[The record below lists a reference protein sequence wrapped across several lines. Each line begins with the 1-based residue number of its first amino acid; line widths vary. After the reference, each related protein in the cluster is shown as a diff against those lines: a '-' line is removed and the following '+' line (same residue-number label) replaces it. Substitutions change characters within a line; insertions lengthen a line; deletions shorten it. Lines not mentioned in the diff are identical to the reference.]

1 MNVIARSAGY
11 PLLSLFLGLFLSL
24 PLNASSEYAG
34 STACADCHSSEH
46 EQWQNSHHSKA
57 MQAATVDT
65 VLGDFDDISVEF
77 HNIKSRFFVKN
88 GQYQIETT
96 NKDGQQETFNVV
108 YTFGFEPLQQYILDT
123 GNGHLQAFNIAWDTR
138 DASIGGQRWFH
149 LQPDIKMTEDHPFF
163 WQRHFQNWN
172 SRCAECH
179 TTGYEKN
186 YDADTH
192 TYQSGFAEPNV
203 GCESCHGPGQAHID
217 QLKDKQLDP
226 NKGFITRLEATPI
239 FQYAENDPIAN
250 LSGETNTQYMQ
261 QCAFCHSRRLTLGQ
275 SDNGAIQADQY
286 EEQFHNEHSLSLL
299 DSELYFDD
307 GQIKDEVFVIGS
319 FLQSKMAHAGV
330 TCSNCHNPHSGNI
343 SLSANTVCSQCHLPD
358 EFDTPKHHFHAAGS
372 TDTNVGS
379 PLCVDCHMPARTY
392 MQVDDRR
399 DHGFIIPS
407 AKVSEITGSPN
418 VCLGCHIEKDLNWV
432 EKTLQQQYGNEHS
445 RPPLAKTIHWSN
457 IHTLSDAEKIVF
469 TRERLGNQSPIV
481 DAKLLSII
489 NTRPTQESVS
499 LAIEQLKAPS
509 PLVRRAAIDVL
520 SQLPPETMVNFVV
533 PLLDDPIQSVRF
545 QAAAVLANHLTSLS
559 PQQTEKISSGLMEY
573 KNSLLQNADSP
584 NAQLSL
590 AQLALAEQNIDDAKI
605 HYDNALEIAP
615 KLPAAQ
621 LGMANFWR
629 ATQAVDNEE
638 AVLAEAAQ
646 MHPDFS
652 EVLFQYGL
660 YQVRAKQ
667 YEQASQILVEASELE
682 DSQPYYA
689 YVAAASLDRVEKT
702 QQAIGLLLAANN
714 RWPQQTNLLTSLA
727 LYSEKT
733 NDKESLATAV
743 DALKQLL
750 PDNPQVRQ
758 WQQLLQ
764 QMR

>member
-1 MNVIARSAGY
+1 MKFTVQSAEY
-11 PLLSLFLGLFLSL
+11 PVLSLVLGLLLSL
-24 PLNASSEYAG
+24 PVNADSGYTG
-34 STACADCHSSEH
+34 SAACAKCHGSEH
-46 EQWQNSHHSKA
+46 EQWQNSHHNKA

-65 VLGDFDDISVEF
+65 VLGDFADTTVEF
-77 HNIKSRFFVKN
+77 HDIETRFFVQN
-88 GQYQIETT
+88 DQYQIETT
-96 NKDGQQETFNVV
+96 NKDGLRETFAVV

-123 GNGHLQAFNIAWDTR
+123 GKGHLQAFNIAWDTR
-138 DASIGGQRWFH
+138 DASAGGQRWFH
-149 LQPDIKMTEDHPFF
+149 LQPDIEMTEDHPFF

-186 YDADTH
+186 YDANTH
-192 TYQSGFAEPNV
+192 AYQSNFAEPNV

-217 QLKDKQLDP
+217 QLKDKQLDA
-226 NKGFITRLEATPI
+226 NKGFVNRLEATPV
-239 FQYAENDPIAN
+239 FQYSKNDAVAN
-250 LSGETNTQYMQ
+250 LSGETNTQYME
-261 QCAFCHSRRLTLGQ
+261 QCAFCHSRRLTLGK
-275 SDNGAIQADQY
+275 SDNDAIEADQY

-330 TCSNCHNPHSGNI
+330 VCSNCHNPHSGKVT
-343 SLSANTVCSQCHLPD
+343 LTANNVCSQCHLPD
-358 EFDTPKHHFHAAGS
+358 EFDTPEHHFHEAGS
-372 TDTNVGS
+372 TNTSVGN

-399 DHGFIIPS
+399 DHSFIIPS
-407 AKVSEITGSPN
+407 AKVSEVTGSPN
-418 VCLGCHIEKDLNWV
+418 VCLGCHTEKDLNWV
-432 EKTLQQQYGNEHS
+432 ERTLQLQYGSEAS
-445 RPPLAKTIHWSN
+445 KPTLTKTMHWSS
-457 IHTLSDAEKIVF
+457 IHTLSDAEMIVF
-469 TRERLGNQSPIV
+469 TRDRLGNQPPIV
-481 DAKLLSII
+481 DAKLISII
-489 NTRPTQESVS
+489 NARPSQESVS

-509 PLVRRAAIDVL
+509 PLVRRAAIDVM
-520 SQLPPETMVNFVV
+520 SQLPPETMMNFVL

-545 QAAAVLANHLTSLS
+545 QATAVLVNQLASLS
-559 PQQTEKISSGLMEY
+559 PQQTDKISTSLREY
-573 KNSLLQNADSP
+573 KSSLLQNADSP

-590 AQLALAEQNIDDAKI
+590 AQLELAEQNIDKAKA

-615 KLPAAQ
+615 NLPAAQ

-629 ATQAVDNEE
+629 ATQAADNEE
-638 AVLAEAAQ
+638 AVLSKAAK

-660 YQVRAKQ
+660 YRVRAKQ

-689 YVAAASLDRVEKT
+689 YVAAASLDRVEQT
-702 QQAIGLLLAANN
+702 QQAIELLLAANV

-733 NDKESLATAV
+733 NNKESLAIAV
-743 DALKQLL
+743 DALKLMQ
-750 PDNPQVRQ
+750 PDNPQVQQ
-758 WQQLLQ
+758 WHQRLQ